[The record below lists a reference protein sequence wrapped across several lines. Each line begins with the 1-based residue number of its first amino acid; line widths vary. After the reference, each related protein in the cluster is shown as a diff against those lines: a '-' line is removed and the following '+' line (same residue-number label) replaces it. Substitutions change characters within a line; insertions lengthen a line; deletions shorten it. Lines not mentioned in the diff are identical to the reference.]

1 MDPTVKLSVVIV
13 NYNVRYFLEQCLKSV
28 EQAGEA
34 LRDKHGSNSLEVF
47 VVDNH
52 SVDDS
57 MEMCQQL
64 FPWVHRIELNENI
77 GFSRGNNLA
86 IRKAKGQY
94 ILLLNPDTVVER
106 STFISTVEF
115 MDLNAECGGLGV
127 RMVDGSG
134 RFLPE
139 SKRGLPTPAVAF
151 YKMFGLA
158 TIFPRSKRFGK
169 YHLGYLPPDQIHE
182 VDVLSGAFMMLRS
195 TTLDKVGL
203 LDETFFMYGED
214 IDLSYRIQQGG
225 WKNFYFPD
233 TTIIH
238 YKGES
243 TKKRSVNYV
252 VVFYKAMVIFAEK
265 HFSQGNAGVFRTL
278 IHFAILFRASL
289 ALVRRAVEWLWMPL
303 IDVVAL
309 IGFFL
314 CFSRIWARMVTY
326 PKGGHY
332 PDLVDFFISPGIA
345 VVFVLMV
352 GLNGGYRK
360 PFKWVPWIR
369 GAAYGMG
376 LVLLLYGLLPES
388 LRFGRSLVLLGAA
401 TSMAGLTLLRGSLGR
416 FFPKGPWGGTRP
428 KMKHVLLIG
437 STKEENRILP
447 LLSASGQNINYVGRL
462 DAQGEVTQ
470 LGSLADAEE
479 ILEIKKIDEV
489 IFCAADLA
497 ATSIISKMT
506 SWESKNIEFKI
517 APPNSAFIIGSQSI
531 HSPGEWYLEQI
542 STLAQ
547 PSVRRQ
553 KRTFDIAI
561 CLILPFLG
569 LVLPGKLGKRKMLKH
584 WAPVLMGRE
593 TWVGYAQN
601 ESQDGLPSLPPS
613 VFGPGGPEQ
622 AAGADYVKD
631 LNIMYARNYSVA
643 YDWKV
648 LMDSW

>member
-34 LRDKHGSNSLEVF
+34 LSEKHGTNSLEVF

-57 MEMCQQL
+57 MDMCQQL

-77 GFSRGNNLA
+77 GFSKGNNLA

-106 STFISTVEF
+106 DTFISTVEF
-115 MDLNAECGGLGV
+115 MDLNLQCGGLGV

-139 SKRGLPTPAVAF
+139 SKRGLPTPDVAF

-158 TIFPRSKRFGK
+158 TLFPRSKRFGK
-169 YHLGYLPPDQIHE
+169 YHLGYLPQDQIHE
-182 VDVLSGAFMMLRS
+182 VDVLSGAFMMLRA

-225 WKNFYFPD
+225 WKNFYFPY

-265 HFSQGNAGVFRTL
+265 HFSQGNAGIFRTL
-278 IHFAILFRASL
+278 IHLAIVFRASL

-303 IDVVAL
+303 IDLSAL
-309 IGFFL
+309 TGLFL
-314 CFSRIWARMVTY
+314 CFSRIWARLVTY
-326 PKGGHY
+326 PQGGHY
-332 PDLVDFFISPGIA
+332 PDLVDFFISPAIA
-345 VVFVLMV
+345 AVFVLML

-416 FFPKGPWGGTRP
+416 FFPNGPWGGTRP
-428 KMKHVLLIG
+428 KMKQVLLIG
-437 STKEENRILP
+437 SNTEEHRILP

-462 DAQGEVTQ
+462 GPQGEVTQ
-470 LGSLADAEE
+470 LGSLTDAEE

-506 SWESKNIEFKI
+506 AWESKNIEFKI

-547 PSVRRQ
+547 PAVRRQ
-553 KRTFDIAI
+553 KRMFDVAI
-561 CLILPFLG
+561 CLIFPLLG
-569 LVLPGKLGKRKMLKH
+569 LILPGKLGKRKMLQH
-584 WAPVLMGRE
+584 WAPVLVGRK
-593 TWVGYAQN
+593 TWVGYAPK
-601 ESQDGLPSLPPS
+601 ESQEGLPPLPPS

-622 AAGADYVKD
+622 AAGADFVKD
-631 LNIMYARNYSVA
+631 LNVMYARNYSVA

-648 LMDSW
+648 LLDSW